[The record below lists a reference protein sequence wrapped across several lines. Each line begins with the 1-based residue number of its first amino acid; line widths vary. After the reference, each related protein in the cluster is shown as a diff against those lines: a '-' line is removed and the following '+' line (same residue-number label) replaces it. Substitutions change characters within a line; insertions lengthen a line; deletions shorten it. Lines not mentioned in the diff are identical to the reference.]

1 MKKLKSMTENEETL
15 IVKRRI
21 NNEEFSYEIDT
32 EKLVVGDLI
41 ELKKNQVFSCDLI
54 IVQGSCLV
62 NEALLTG
69 ESIPILKTAF

>member
-41 ELKKNQVFSCDLI
+41 ELKKN
-54 IVQGSCLV
+54 
-62 NEALLTG
+62 
-69 ESIPILKTAF
+69 